1 MAGGGQVKFS
11 NVKKKINSPFTVI
24 DKNSNPPKHYEKN
37 SNPPPHYG
45 KMEVEVNDR
54 KSDKKHEW
62 GKYLHT
68 FPKTE
73 RMVYYNKVVKDICE
87 TCHRLKPQTYIR
99 EQQSFRWD
107 TKVKLRELNK
117 AVNFYHNDAN
127 GIPKWENYRVK
138 DMQQESMH
146 IIAH

>member
-1 MAGGGQVKFS
+1 MP
-11 NVKKKINSPFTVI
+11 KKNFNSPFTVI
-24 DKNSNPPKHYEKN
+24 EKN
-37 SNPPPHYG
+37 SNSPQAVRKKTVTPPPSPRVG

-62 GKYLHT
+62 EKYLYP

-107 TKVKLRELNK
+107 TKLNF
-117 AVNFYHNDAN
+117 VN
-127 GIPKWENYRVK
+127 
-138 DMQQESMH
+138 
-146 IIAH
+146 